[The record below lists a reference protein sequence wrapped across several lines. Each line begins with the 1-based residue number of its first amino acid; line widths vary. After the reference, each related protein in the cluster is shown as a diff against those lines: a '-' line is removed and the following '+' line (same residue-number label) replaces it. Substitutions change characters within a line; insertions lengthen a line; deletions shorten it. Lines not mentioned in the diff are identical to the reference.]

1 MNKKLAS
8 SSVAFVLLLL
18 AVIPAIATASAPPL
32 PPEPT
37 SLPSIPYMYNGTI
50 YNVVSSDWITDINT
64 VYNSK
69 SYVSYNWTGN
79 ATEDLILFD
88 LSYTGLNPY
97 GQQIIEKMSEI
108 GAPSTA
114 NFTKAFNQTKN
125 LPSQVKD
132 FTNVQALDSG
142 AYPGFSWS
150 VPKIKKPVTEDI
162 YVGVLVAIVASIFVL
177 YFIFNRR
184 R

>member
-18 AVIPAIATASAPPL
+18 AVIPAIASASAPPL

-50 YNVVSSDWITDINT
+50 YSVVSSDWITDINT

-114 NFTKAFNQTKN
+114 NFTKRSIRQRTCHHRLRISRTFRPLIPEPIQVFHGLCRKSRN
-125 LPSQVKD
+125 L
-132 FTNVQALDSG
+132 
-142 AYPGFSWS
+142 
-150 VPKIKKPVTEDI
+150 
-162 YVGVLVAIVASIFVL
+162 
-177 YFIFNRR
+177 
-184 R
+184 